1 MTKTFGL
8 LTVLIF
14 LSTVHAMSSSGQ
26 DARAAVAIVSALTG
40 TASLTMQGDHRTT
53 TTQLFDRLSAGD
65 VVEVARDGRLTIV
78 FSSGTRY
85 ELSGTAR
92 VTLGT
97 TSLASRV
104 GPVRQLTA
112 LPPLPKLAPIAGSA
126 RAGPRSG
133 AVRIRGATISRLY
146 PDAGSATLADST
158 VLRFEP
164 LPDAS
169 RYRVDV
175 QIESGASVLQ
185 VETQSPTVSISPGI
199 LKAGARYYWDVRTL
213 DRAGQAARGAAEFMT
228 LDGETVRARAALK
241 ESIDAAGDAQ
251 SLAFLGEIDRHL
263 GLLTEARDAFRAAV
277 AKAPDDV
284 ALRHALE
291 RLEQQLG
298 GVRER

>member
-1 MTKTFGL
+1 
-8 LTVLIF
+8 
-14 LSTVHAMSSSGQ
+14 
-26 DARAAVAIVSALTG
+26 
-40 TASLTMQGDHRTT
+40 
-53 TTQLFDRLSAGD
+53 
-65 VVEVARDGRLTIV
+65 
-78 FSSGTRY
+78 
-85 ELSGTAR
+85 
-92 VTLGT
+92 
-97 TSLASRV
+97 
-104 GPVRQLTA
+104 
-112 LPPLPKLAPIAGSA
+112 
-126 RAGPRSG
+126 
-133 AVRIRGATISRLY
+133 
-146 PDAGSATLADST
+146 
-158 VLRFEP
+158 
-164 LPDAS
+164 
-169 RYRVDV
+169 V